1 MTDDADDDGYNL
13 VLPFDTDDPEFR
25 RGVEAGALWAH
36 LEHEPYVAKTVHAD
50 NAEMVMRI
58 AEALSLPFSAEPCGQ
73 TGFNGGEWIAVTIGH
88 EDWRERGYRKVR

>member
-1 MTDDADDDGYNL
+1 MDDDGSLRL

-36 LEHEPYVAKTVHAD
+36 LEHEPYVAKTVHVD

-58 AEALSLPFSAEPCGQ
+58 AEALRLPFTAEPAGDP
-73 TGFNGGEWIAVTIGH
+73 WIHVTIGR
-88 EDWRERGYRKVR
+88 EDWRERGYRMVR

>member
-1 MTDDADDDGYNL
+1 M
-13 VLPFDTDDPEFR
+13 LPFDTDDPEFR

-58 AEALSLPFSAEPCGQ
+58 AEALKLPFSAEPSSGQ
-73 TGFNGGEWIAVTIGH
+73 WADEWLDVTIGYV
-88 EDWRERGYRKVR
+88 DWRERGFTLREA

>member
-1 MTDDADDDGYNL
+1 
-13 VLPFDTDDPEFR
+13 VLPFDTDDTEFR

-58 AEALSLPFSAEPCGQ
+58 AEALGLPFSAKPLGDD
-73 TGFNGGEWIAVTIGH
+73 WLAVTIGH
-88 EDWRERGYRKVR
+88 EDWRERGFRIVR

>member
-1 MTDDADDDGYNL
+1 MSDGEAGHRL

-36 LEHEPYVAKTVHAD
+36 LEHEPYVAKTVHVD

-58 AEALSLPFSAEPCGQ
+58 AEVLGLPFSAEPL
-73 TGFNGGEWIAVTIGH
+73 GEEWLAVAIGY
-88 EDWRERGYRKVR
+88 EDWRERGFKVS

>member
-1 MTDDADDDGYNL
+1 MSDDEARYGL

-50 NAEMVMRI
+50 NAEMVIRI
-58 AEALSLPFSAEPCGQ
+58 AEALRLPFSADLVGD
-73 TGFNGGEWIAVTIGH
+73 EWLAVTIGYQ
-88 EDWRERGYRKVR
+88 DWRERGYTFRD

>member
-1 MTDDADDDGYNL
+1 MSDGEDGLRL

-58 AEALSLPFSAEPCGQ
+58 AEALNLPFSAEPLGA
-73 TGFNGGEWIAVTIGH
+73 EWDGSEWLAVTIGH
-88 EDWRERGYRKVR
+88 ADWRERGFRLR

>member
-1 MTDDADDDGYNL
+1 VDDEGSLRL

-36 LEHEPYVAKTVHAD
+36 LEHEPYVAKTVHVD

-58 AEALSLPFSAEPCGQ
+58 AEALNLPFTAEPA
-73 TGFNGGEWIAVTIGH
+73 GGPWIDVTIGY
-88 EDWRERGYRKVR
+88 EDWRERGYRMVK